1 MSNELAI
8 ENNINLQNHNNL
20 GNVTYEKQKSFLE
33 SSLGQ
38 VINGGID
45 LGLRALLPD
54 IIEDEIIE
62 IKDSIITD
70 GFSAGIKTAIDNVV
84 DIGKSVLGIF
94 TGKFDNMSQVKNVIK
109 SGGLIDSV
117 SDVLDWGIKKSKQNG
132 LINNT
137 TASLIQKGKN
147 TILNTVNNSIENNL
161 TSQMESIEKI
171 DKYISNWNG
180 YYQNQDFN
188 NMEKQYKKIEKE
200 LNNVLPLEDVIT
212 KARKLE
218 NLHELIKNKGGDF
231 NISKEE
237 LELANKLI

>member
-8 ENNINLQNHNNL
+8 ENSINLDNNNNL
-20 GNVTYEKQKSFLE
+20 GNITYEKQKSFLE
-33 SSLGQ
+33 TNLGQ

-45 LGLRALLPD
+45 IGLRAVLPD

-84 DIGKSVLGIF
+84 DMGKSVLGIF

-171 DKYISNWNG
+171 DKYITNWNG

-218 NLHELIKNKGGDF
+218 NLHELIKNKGIDF
-231 NISKEE
+231 NLSKEE

>member
-1 MSNELAI
+1 MSNELTI
-8 ENNINLQNHNNL
+8 ENSINLDNNNNL

-33 SSLGQ
+33 SNLGQ

-54 IIEDEIIE
+54 VIEDEIIE

-70 GFSAGIKTAIDNVV
+70 GFSAGVKTAIDNVV
-84 DIGKSVLGIF
+84 DMGKSVLGIF

>member
-1 MSNELAI
+1 
-8 ENNINLQNHNNL
+8 
-20 GNVTYEKQKSFLE
+20 
-33 SSLGQ
+33 
-38 VINGGID
+38 
-45 LGLRALLPD
+45 
-54 IIEDEIIE
+54 
-62 IKDSIITD
+62 
-70 GFSAGIKTAIDNVV
+70 
-84 DIGKSVLGIF
+84 
-94 TGKFDNMSQVKNVIK
+94 MSQVKNVIK

-117 SDVLDWGIKKSKQNG
+117 SDVLDWGIKKSKQKG

-147 TILNTVNNSIENNL
+147 TILNTVNNNIENNL

-200 LNNVLPLEDVIT
+200 LNNILPLEDVIT
-212 KARKLE
+212 KARQLE

-231 NISKEE
+231 NLSKEE